1 MKMTGNHRNNDDF
14 YQEEDF
20 ELDDTIVLIDE
31 DNIEHS
37 FTVLEY
43 LEIDEQVY
51 AVLLP
56 DENPEDGAYIFR
68 VETDEDGEEIL
79 MDIEDDD
86 EFERIVSILESED
99 LE

>member
-1 MKMTGNHRNNDDF
+1 MTGNHRNNDEL
-14 YQEEDF
+14 YQEEDMEF
-20 ELDDTIVLIDE
+20 DDTIVLIDE

-68 VETDEDGEEIL
+68 VETDADGEEIL

-99 LE
+99 LG

>member
-1 MKMTGNHRNNDDF
+1 MTGNHRNNDDL
-14 YQEEDF
+14 YHEEDF
-20 ELDDTIVLIDE
+20 DYEDTIVLVDE
-31 DNIEHS
+31 DDIEHS

-43 LEIDEQVY
+43 LEIDDQVY

-68 VETDEDGEEIL
+68 VETDGDGEEIL
-79 MDIEDDD
+79 MDIEDDE
-86 EFERIVSILESED
+86 EFERVVAVLETED